1 MYGYRIL
8 KKSSM
13 TGELLGDM
21 NEIEGTAK
29 YELDCVNKG
38 IADVRSQIE
47 FDPDLEGTVFYVETF
62 KIENGRPIDET
73 RKLVR
78 AA

>member
-1 MYGYRIL
+1 MYGYRTL
-8 KKSSM
+8 RKSN
-13 TGELLGDM
+13 TGELLGNE
-21 NEIEGTAK
+21 NEIEGTGK

-62 KIENGRPIDET
+62 QIVNGMPVDET

>member
-1 MYGYRIL
+1 MYGYRTL
-8 KKSSM
+8 RKSN
-13 TGELLGDM
+13 TGELLGNK
-21 NEIEGTAK
+21 NEIEGTGK

-47 FDPDLEGTVFYVETF
+47 FDPDIEGTVFYVETF
-62 KIENGRPIDET
+62 KIENGRPVDET

-78 AA
+78 VA